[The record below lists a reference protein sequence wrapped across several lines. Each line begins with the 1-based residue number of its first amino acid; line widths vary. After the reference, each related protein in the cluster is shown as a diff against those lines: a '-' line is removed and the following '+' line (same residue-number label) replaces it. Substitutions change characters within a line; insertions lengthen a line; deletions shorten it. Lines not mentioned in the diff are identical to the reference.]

1 MKNPFKNINI
11 KDNKVPMQKKVGNS
25 IVKKGAGR
33 PAKPNMGKFIKID
46 KALHSKLL
54 MHANSKGLNKSAVI
68 TVAVSEY
75 LSNNENEN

>member
-1 MKNPFKNINI
+1 MKNPFKNIDT
-11 KDNKVPMQKKVGNS
+11 KGNKVPMQKKVGNS

-33 PAKPNMGKFIKID
+33 PVKPNMGKYLIKMD
-46 KALHSKLL
+46 KVLHNKLL

-75 LSNNENEN
+75 LSNNLI